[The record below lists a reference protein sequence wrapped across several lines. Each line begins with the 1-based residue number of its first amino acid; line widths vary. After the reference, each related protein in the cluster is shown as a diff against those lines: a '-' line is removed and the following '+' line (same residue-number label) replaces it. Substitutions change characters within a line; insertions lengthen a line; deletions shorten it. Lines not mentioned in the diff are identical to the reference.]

1 MSSYI
6 YIYRFWRFNTYFW
19 SSNWP
24 IFKIRFDSENLRTWY
39 RYDVAIPL
47 IFVNID
53 PLNSY
58 QIFLVSL
65 AFFTV
70 EISKKKGTFILAFYE
85 IFKNVGESFGLQEI
99 RTYRQICDS
108 AEKVL
113 TKNKKITLRFYAILI
128 FYFSESKGI
137 FENRKNRI
145 MRIGVRDRGQ
155 SLKSSQPGI

>member
-47 IFVNID
+47 ILVNID

-58 QIFLVSL
+58 QIFLVLL

-70 EISKKKGTFILAFYE
+70 EISKKERYFHT
-85 IFKNVGESFGLQEI
+85 SFLWDFQKCS
-99 RTYRQICDS
+99 RKLWTPRNKDVPSNLWQCWKS
-108 AEKVL
+108 V
-113 TKNKKITLRFYAILI
+113 NQKKIWLRYAILI

>member
-24 IFKIRFDSENLRTWY
+24 IFKICFDSENLRTWY

-47 IFVNID
+47 ILVNID

-58 QIFLVSL
+58 QIFLVLL

-70 EISKKKGTFILAFYE
+70 EISKKERYFHT
-85 IFKNVGESFGLQEI
+85 SFLWDFQKCS
-99 RTYRQICDS
+99 RKLWTPRNKDVPSNLWQCWKS
-108 AEKVL
+108 V
-113 TKNKKITLRFYAILI
+113 NQKKIWLRYAILI

-145 MRIGVRDRGQ
+145 MRFGVRARGQ

>member
-47 IFVNID
+47 ILVNID

-58 QIFLVSL
+58 QIFLVLL

-70 EISKKKGTFILAFYE
+70 EISKKERYFHTSFLWDFQKCSRKLWTPRNKDVPSNLWQCWKSVNQK
-85 IFKNVGESFGLQEI
+85 KNMAMLCHINFLFFRIKRDFWKSEEQNYAYRGE
-99 RTYRQICDS
+99 R
-108 AEKVL
+108 
-113 TKNKKITLRFYAILI
+113 
-128 FYFSESKGI
+128 
-137 FENRKNRI
+137 
-145 MRIGVRDRGQ
+145 
-155 SLKSSQPGI
+155 

>member
-1 MSSYI
+1 M
-6 YIYRFWRFNTYFW
+6 
-19 SSNWP
+19 
-24 IFKIRFDSENLRTWY
+24 
-39 RYDVAIPL
+39 AIPL
-47 IFVNID
+47 ILVNID

-58 QIFLVSL
+58 QIFLVLL

-70 EISKKKGTFILAFYE
+70 EISKKERYFHTNGFYE
-85 IFKNVGESFGLQEI
+85 IFKNVAESFGPQEI

-108 AEKVL
+108 VEKVL
-113 TKNKKITLRFYAILI
+113 TKKKIWLRYAILI